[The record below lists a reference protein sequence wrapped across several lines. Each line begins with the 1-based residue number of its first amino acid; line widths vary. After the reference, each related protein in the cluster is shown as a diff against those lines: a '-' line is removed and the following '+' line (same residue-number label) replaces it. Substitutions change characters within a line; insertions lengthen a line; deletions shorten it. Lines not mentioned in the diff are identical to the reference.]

1 MKKFGMML
9 LLILSTVITCFSQD
23 TLGKIVN
30 DSTVLVTSE
39 QLKYANLLFI
49 EHRQL
54 QEVDSLQKIL
64 IENYQSKV
72 SYLQNINTLKDN
84 QYKSLVE
91 RCDLQVKDLQST
103 IHKKDRLIKGL
114 KIGSFTIGIGAILLL
129 ILK

>member
-1 MKKFGMML
+1 M
-9 LLILSTVITCFSQD
+9 
-23 TLGKIVN
+23 GKIVN